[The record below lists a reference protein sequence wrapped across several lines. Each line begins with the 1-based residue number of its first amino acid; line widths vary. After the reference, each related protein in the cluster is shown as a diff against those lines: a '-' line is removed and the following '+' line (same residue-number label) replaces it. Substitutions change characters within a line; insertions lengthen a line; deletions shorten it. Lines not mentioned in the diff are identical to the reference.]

1 MPDTP
6 IYSMT
11 DTWNAAGTA
20 FRGIKMTITDTAS
33 AAGSKAVEI
42 LGGAAGTT
50 DLFSITKTGAA
61 TAAGKTLANLS
72 DVQTFLESITFA
84 LPSSGAVTVR
94 GAAGDSARFRLFNN
108 AAVANGGILGQGLA
122 TGTDNVVFLWN
133 TGNNSL
139 SLGTNNVQRFL
150 ITGGGELSA
159 QPGNTGHLG
168 ITGATGDSA
177 RLRLFNNAASTNGG
191 LIGQGL
197 FSGTDNIVFVWN
209 TGNADLSLG
218 TNNTARVT
226 IQADGTTVFAAPAR
240 MAQYTVAALPT
251 GAAGMRAYVTNAL
264 APAFGAA
271 VVGGGAVGIPVYHDG
286 VSWKVG

>member
-11 DTWNAAGTA
+11 DTWNAAGTV
-20 FRGIKMTITDTAS
+20 FRGIRMTITDTAS

-84 LPSSGAVTVR
+84 FPSSGAVTVR

-108 AAVANGGILGQGLA
+108 AAVA
-122 TGTDNVVFLWN
+122 
-133 TGNNSL
+133 
-139 SLGTNNVQRFL
+139 
-150 ITGGGELSA
+150 
-159 QPGNTGHLG
+159 
-168 ITGATGDSA
+168 
-177 RLRLFNNAASTNGG
+177 NGG